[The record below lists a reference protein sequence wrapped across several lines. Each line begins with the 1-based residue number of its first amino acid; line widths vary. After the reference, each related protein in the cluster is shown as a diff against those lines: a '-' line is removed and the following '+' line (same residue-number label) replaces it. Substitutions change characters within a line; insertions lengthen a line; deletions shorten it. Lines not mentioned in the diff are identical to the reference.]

1 MRILS
6 GIQPSGALHIG
17 NYFGALRQFID
28 LQRENDAYYFV
39 ANYHALTSVR
49 DADQLRAYTF
59 DVIVTMLSLGLDPD
73 RATLFVQ
80 SDVPETA
87 ELAWLLTTVTP
98 MGWLE
103 KCVSYKDK
111 IQQGLPAE
119 HGLFAYP
126 VLQAADILLYD
137 ADLVPV
143 GQDQKQHLEIT
154 RDVAERFN
162 RVYGG
167 GEDVFRLP
175 KPYILDSVSIVP
187 GLDGRKMSKS
197 YNNTIDIFDE
207 PAAIRKKVKR
217 IVTDSTP
224 VEAPKDPET
233 DPLFNLF
240 KLFAAGDELAEV
252 ERRYRE
258 GGIGYG
264 EVKSRLAE
272 AMIARFAPAREQRA
286 EWLAHPE
293 RVAEVRAAAAER
305 APGHRPGRPRPRP
318 PCLRRGMR
326 RLGMAARPAHEDAR
340 AGLIGDA
347 AHDDRIRII
356 AILMNYPVYEEIGP
370 TYNESRLRD
379 GGSSPVDPAFAVS
392 GLSSPLPPPSRFD
405 LGYPRVPFL
414 GASSCAAAAR
424 PDTDTDP
431 TTS

>member
-1 MRILS
+1 MRVLS

-17 NYFGALRQFID
+17 NYFGALRQFIE
-28 LQRENDAYYFV
+28 LQQQNDAYYFV

-49 DADQLRAYTF
+49 HAERLRAYTF
-59 DVIVTMLSLGLDPD
+59 DVMVTMLSLGLDPQ

-111 IQQGLPAE
+111 VEQGLSPE

-143 GQDQKQHLEIT
+143 GQDQKQHLEVT
-154 RDVAERFN
+154 RDIAERFN

-167 GEDVFRLP
+167 GEEVFRLP
-175 KPYILDSVSIVP
+175 EPHILKSVSVVP

-224 VEAPKDPET
+224 VEAPKDPEG
-233 DPLFNLF
+233 DSLLALYR
-240 KLFAAGDELAEV
+240 LFATPEDIAEI

-272 AMIARFAPAREQRA
+272 AIIERFAEPRERRA

-293 RVAEVRAAAAER
+293 RVQEVRAAAAER
-305 APGHRPGRPRPRP
+305 AR
-318 PCLRRGMR
+318 
-326 RLGMAARPAHEDAR
+326 ATARVVLDRAR
-340 AGLIGDA
+340 SACGVA
-347 AHDDRIRII
+347 
-356 AILMNYPVYEEIGP
+356 
-370 TYNESRLRD
+370 
-379 GGSSPVDPAFAVS
+379 
-392 GLSSPLPPPSRFD
+392 
-405 LGYPRVPFL
+405 
-414 GASSCAAAAR
+414 
-424 PDTDTDP
+424 
-431 TTS
+431 